1 MRGLQLNVIAPVA
14 GFPVG
19 GHESAAQQGAQSQ
32 HKAVV
37 EVLPG
42 SIEGAD
48 RLGQQRLYLRFQPC
62 VIAGEDGLLNGNR
75 RGRRDQIL
83 QPLQNLLVIHQR
95 NLPVGQGD
103 LAHKIAAEG
112 GRGFQ
117 CLQIAGH
124 QQKTVNGGGI
134 AFDLRIDHAGVD
146 EGGEGLAVD
155 QGGQTVINL
164 LVRLGKHF
172 PDNIVAAGGDP
183 EGPRL
188 ALVAEVV
195 DHRPRVENLRLAE
208 AVAVVPPAN
217 FVVLI
222 GSAVVF
228 RHLHHLVG
236 GEAEV
241 GAVFVVQHGVDGQV
255 VHPAE
260 DALLCHPQN
269 AGEEAEGQVLI
280 ILEPAGKQV
289 PHKPDDLV
297 VIVLLVAL
305 LDGGVVLVDD
315 DNGRNGIVLVQHSGQ
330 VQQCRSQL
338 YLADLAVCQ
347 LFIGLL
353 AVLVALFTGQQL
365 FVPPGLLC
373 ENIPDGRKGLL
384 PSVELHILEGQED
397 HRVLA
402 LIIPVL
408 LAAGPDLLIP
418 EVDGGILVALFKIS
432 AQHIHIQRLAEAAGA
447 GEQRHHRTLVDKVLD
462 HHRLIDIV
470 VFRRCKTVDGHA
482 DGQGQLRRALRLA
495 ESARLE
501 PLIRRLLRISGDQP
515 TIALLFR
522 TGDSPILAERRNSP
536 LRYIP
541 AHCCLSYRDHFSHRG
556 YIHA

>member
-1 MRGLQLNVIAPVA
+1 M
-14 GFPVG
+14 
-19 GHESAAQQGAQSQ
+19 
-32 HKAVV
+32 V

-42 SIEGAD
+42 GIEGAD

-62 VIAGEDGLLNGNR
+62 VIAGEDSLLNGNC

-95 NLPVGQGD
+95 NLPVWQGN

-117 CLQIAGH
+117 RLQIAGH
-124 QQKTVNGGGI
+124 QQETVNGGGI
-134 AFDLRIDHAGVD
+134 ALDLRINHAGVD

-188 ALVAEVV
+188 TLVAEVV

-208 AVAVVPPAN
+208 AVAVVPLAN

-260 DALLCHPQN
+260 DALLGHPQN

-297 VIVLLVAL
+297 VIVLLIAL
-305 LDGGVVLVDD
+305 LDGGVVLVND

-347 LFIGLL
+347 LFIGLF
-353 AVLVALFTGQQL
+353 AILVALIAGQQF

-397 HRVLA
+397 HGILA

-418 EVDGGILVALFKIS
+418 EVDGGILVALFKVS
-432 AQHIHIQRLAEAAGA
+432 AQHIHIQRLAEAPGT
-447 GEQRHHRTLVDKVLD
+447 GKQRHHRTLVDKVLD
-462 HHRLIDIV
+462 HHRLVDVV
-470 VFRRCKTVDGHA
+470 VFRRGKAVVGHA

-501 PLIRRLLRISGDQP
+501 PLIRRLLRIRGDQP

-522 TGDSPILAERRNSP
+522 TGDSPILAELRNSP

-556 YIHA
+556 YLHA

>member
-1 MRGLQLNVIAPVA
+1 MLFRSVWPLSEEIHSKLYHLRRICLSSLSKQCYRSIRWSIGSIGSERKHRCIFHAGNSCSRSKSKLLISSALSFSRQMNDRFSAGQKSESSPVT

-19 GHESAAQQGAQSQ
+19 GHESATQQGAQPQ

-37 EVLPG
+37 EVLSG
-42 SIEGAD
+42 GIERAD
-48 RLGQQRLYLRFQPC
+48 QLDQQRLDLRFQPC

-124 QQKTVNGGGI
+124 QQEAVNGGGI
-134 AFDLRIDHAGVD
+134 ALDLRIDHAGVD

-183 EGPRL
+183 EGSRL

-208 AVAVVPPAN
+208 
-217 FVVLI
+217 
-222 GSAVVF
+222 
-228 RHLHHLVG
+228 
-236 GEAEV
+236 V
-241 GAVFVVQHGVDGQV
+241 GAVFVVQNGVDGQV
-255 VHPAE
+255 IHPTE
-260 DALLCHPQN
+260 DTLLGHPQN

-297 VIVLLVAL
+297 VIVLLIAL
-305 LDGGVVLVDD
+305 LDRGVVLV
-315 DNGRNGIVLVQHSGQ
+315 
-330 VQQCRSQL
+330 
-338 YLADLAVCQ
+338 
-347 LFIGLL
+347 
-353 AVLVALFTGQQL
+353 ALIAGQQF

-373 ENIPDGRKGLL
+373 ENIPDGRSPRSSYPGSRRRYPCRSFQNKCAAYPYSASCGKRPSYKGIPPVSKSLDFIFRSPAFAFNRNHTLL
-384 PSVELHILEGQED
+384 SHFLQQ
-397 HRVLA
+397 
-402 LIIPVL
+402 
-408 LAAGPDLLIP
+408 
-418 EVDGGILVALFKIS
+418 F
-432 AQHIHIQRLAEAAGA
+432 
-447 GEQRHHRTLVDKVLD
+447 
-462 HHRLIDIV
+462 
-470 VFRRCKTVDGHA
+470 
-482 DGQGQLRRALRLA
+482 
-495 ESARLE
+495 
-501 PLIRRLLRISGDQP
+501 
-515 TIALLFR
+515 
-522 TGDSPILAERRNSP
+522 
-536 LRYIP
+536 
-541 AHCCLSYRDHFSHRG
+541 CCF
-556 YIHA
+556 

>member
-1 MRGLQLNVIAPVA
+1 M
-14 GFPVG
+14 
-19 GHESAAQQGAQSQ
+19 
-32 HKAVV
+32 V

-42 SIEGAD
+42 GIEGAD

-83 QPLQNLLVIHQR
+83 QPLQDLLVIHQR

-124 QQKTVNGGGI
+124 QQEAVNGGGI
-134 AFDLRIDHAGVD
+134 ALDLRIDHAGVD

-164 LVRLGKHF
+164 LVCLGKHF
-172 PDNIVAAGGDP
+172 PDNIVASGGDP

-188 ALVAEVV
+188 TLVAEVV
-195 DHRPRVENLRLAE
+195 DHRPRVENFRLAE
-208 AVAVVPPAN
+208 AVAVVPLAN
-217 FVVLI
+217 LVILI

-260 DALLCHPQN
+260 DALLGHPQN
-269 AGEEAEGQVLI
+269 AGEEAEGKVLI

-297 VIVLLVAL
+297 VIVLLIAL
-305 LDGGVVLVDD
+305 LDGGVILVDD
-315 DNGRNGIVLVQHSGQ
+315 DNGRNGIVLVQHRGQ

-347 LFIGLL
+347 LFIGLF

-384 PSVELHILEGQED
+384 PSVELHILEG
-397 HRVLA
+397 
-402 LIIPVL
+402 
-408 LAAGPDLLIP
+408 
-418 EVDGGILVALFKIS
+418 
-432 AQHIHIQRLAEAAGA
+432 
-447 GEQRHHRTLVDKVLD
+447 
-462 HHRLIDIV
+462 
-470 VFRRCKTVDGHA
+470 
-482 DGQGQLRRALRLA
+482 
-495 ESARLE
+495 
-501 PLIRRLLRISGDQP
+501 
-515 TIALLFR
+515 
-522 TGDSPILAERRNSP
+522 
-536 LRYIP
+536 
-541 AHCCLSYRDHFSHRG
+541 
-556 YIHA
+556 

>member
-1 MRGLQLNVIAPVA
+1 M
-14 GFPVG
+14 
-19 GHESAAQQGAQSQ
+19 
-32 HKAVV
+32 
-37 EVLPG
+37 
-42 SIEGAD
+42 
-48 RLGQQRLYLRFQPC
+48 
-62 VIAGEDGLLNGNR
+62 
-75 RGRRDQIL
+75 
-83 QPLQNLLVIHQR
+83 
-95 NLPVGQGD
+95 
-103 LAHKIAAEG
+103 
-112 GRGFQ
+112 
-117 CLQIAGH
+117 
-124 QQKTVNGGGI
+124 
-134 AFDLRIDHAGVD
+134 
-146 EGGEGLAVD
+146 
-155 QGGQTVINL
+155 
-164 LVRLGKHF
+164 GKYF

-195 DHRPRVENLRLAE
+195 DHRPRVENFRLAE
-208 AVAVVPPAN
+208 AVAVVPLAY
-217 FVVLI
+217 FIELI
-222 GSAVVF
+222 VSTVVF

-255 VHPAE
+255 IHPAE
-260 DALLCHPQN
+260 DALLGHPQN
-269 AGEEAEGQVLI
+269 AGEESEGQVLI
-280 ILEPAGKQV
+280 ILETAGKQV

-297 VIVLLVAL
+297 VIVLLIAL
-305 LDGGVVLVDD
+305 LDGGVILVDD

-338 YLADLAVCQ
+338 NLVDLAVCQ
-347 LFIGLL
+347 LFIGLF
-353 AVLVALFTGQQL
+353 AILVALFTGQQL

-373 ENIPDGRKGLL
+373 ENIPNGRKGLL
-384 PSVELHILEGQED
+384 PSIKLHILEGQED

-418 EVDGGILVALFKIS
+418 EINRGILVALFKIS
-432 AQHIHIQRLAEAAGA
+432 AQHIHIQRLAEAAGTS
-447 GEQRHHRTLVDKVLD
+447 EQRHHRTLVDKVLD
-462 HHRLIDIV
+462 HHRLVNIV
-470 VFRRCKTVDGHA
+470 VFRRGKAVVGHA

-556 YIHA
+556 YLHA